1 MCLSAPDV
9 VALSVLGFGSVE
21 EKDNL
26 VVFVAPSP
34 DNEEGLQNM
43 MDILNPKNPLDKLRQ
58 PVVVLNHHMLPLPSY
73 YSQNFEVVYHL
84 RLLSVQYMATTGS
97 TSSNG
102 STATTGDEL
111 PSRDYIERLLEAQR
125 RGTIVTITEEGETK
139 EDSLTEGTNITSI
152 NDGGIDVAPSERK
165 ASNIDDEYEGHV
177 EENDEALEAAM
188 THAYGTGIHQG
199 LTRAMVIRA
208 YPR

>member
-1 MCLSAPDV
+1 MHTC
-9 VALSVLGFGSVE
+9 
-21 EKDNL
+21 
-26 VVFVAPSP
+26 
-34 DNEEGLQNM
+34 
-43 MDILNPKNPLDKLRQ
+43 PLIRKLTWT
-58 PVVVLNHHMLPLPSY
+58 PTNS
-73 YSQNFEVVYHL
+73 SQNFEVVYHL

-97 TSSNG
+97 TNSNG
-102 STATTGDEL
+102 STATTGNEL

-125 RGTIVTITEEGETK
+125 RGTIVTITEEGETM
-139 EDSLTEGTNITSI
+139 EDNVTEGTNSTSI
-152 NDGGIDVAPSERK
+152 NDGGIDVAPSERIT
-165 ASNIDDEYEGHV
+165 ASNIDDEYEGNV